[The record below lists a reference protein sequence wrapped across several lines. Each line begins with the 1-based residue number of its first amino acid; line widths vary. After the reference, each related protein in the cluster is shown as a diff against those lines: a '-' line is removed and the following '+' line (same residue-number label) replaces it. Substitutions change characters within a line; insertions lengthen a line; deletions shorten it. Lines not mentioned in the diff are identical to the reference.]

1 MKPRPGGLTTT
12 AWVRDGLLTERI
24 PSAIVSSALPRTVI
38 SSRLAGRIVRN
49 VGDSW
54 KCTSSP
60 SVGKACGPVAKID
73 VSIDGCRAASVHAVV
88 APLPR
93 GFDLAIGRDAIEK
106 SVKQIQFS
114 PTRPARFVCRVR
126 RRSY

>member
-1 MKPRPGGLTTT
+1 MKQRGGLTTT
-12 AWVRDGLLTERI
+12 AWVRNGLRSERI
-24 PSAIVSSALPRTVI
+24 PSAMVSSALPRTVI

-60 SVGKACGPVAKID
+60 SVGKACGPIAKID
-73 VSIDGCRAASVHAVV
+73 VSVDGCRAASVRAVV

-93 GFDLAIGRDAIEK
+93 GLDMAIGRDVIERSVRAIDFET
-106 SVKQIQFS
+106 V
-114 PTRPARFVCRVR
+114 PATFRCRVPQHR
-126 RRSY
+126 R